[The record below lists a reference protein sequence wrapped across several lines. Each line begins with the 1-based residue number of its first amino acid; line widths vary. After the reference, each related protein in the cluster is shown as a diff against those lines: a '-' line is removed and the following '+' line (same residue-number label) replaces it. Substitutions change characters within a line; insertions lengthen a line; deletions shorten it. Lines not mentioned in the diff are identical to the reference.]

1 MIDSQEITKAIGA
14 HGAWKRRLETVIKD
28 GRSDVP
34 PERVAPDNHCDF
46 GKWLYS
52 LSLADQNSA
61 QFKKVQ
67 ALHATFHKEAANVIR
82 TALSGNV
89 AAAGKSMVGGGAYY
103 TVSMDL
109 TGAMMDWK
117 KALGG

>member
-1 MIDSQEITKAIGA
+1 MIDPQEITKAIGA
-14 HGAWKRRLETVIKD
+14 HGAWKRRLEAVIKE

-46 GKWLYS
+46 GKWLYA
-52 LSLADQNSA
+52 LPIAEQNAA

-82 TALSGNV
+82 MALSGNV
-89 AAAGKSMVGGGAYY
+89 AAAEKSMAVGGAYGNI
-103 TVSMDL
+103 SADL

-117 KALGG
+117 KALGT